1 MNNLL
6 LKAKHWHLFILTFG
20 IPLILQFFI
29 MARIFTKAFINE
41 EISTTNMFSN
51 SMVLIIITLAF
62 SSILLFWIW
71 SVSIGL
77 QKKVP
82 ETVKLKTNRFKFFFF
97 TPIVYMII
105 YLTIVFPS
113 FMNSN
118 INPMLFLIIIP
129 LHLFAMFCMIYC
141 LYFTA
146 KTFRTVELQREVH
159 SGDYLGEFFLIWL
172 FPIGVWI
179 IQPRINK
186 IVNE

>member
-6 LKAKHWHLFILTFG
+6 LKAKHWHLFTLTFG
-20 IPLILQFFI
+20 IPFILQL
-29 MARIFTKAFINE
+29 FTMVRMMTKVFTSENIP
-41 EISTTNMFSN
+41 STRMFSD
-51 SMVLIIITLAF
+51 SIFLIVITIAF
-62 SSILLFWIW
+62 SAILLFWIW
-71 SVSIGL
+71 AVAIGL

-105 YLTIVFPS
+105 YLTIIFPS

-118 INPMLFLIIIP
+118 INPMVFLIILP
-129 LHLFAMFCMIYC
+129 FHLFVMFCMIYC

-159 SGDYLGEFFLIWL
+159 SGDYLGEFFLIWF

-186 IVNE
+186 IVQE